1 MLILLAKYLFLA
13 SKNEIWMTT
22 IQQLKTNARE
32 INEEER
38 WGLFLPLN
46 VTVLSYRG
54 NITHILA
61 SNAFSAVYNEIE
73 QPIFLFLVT

>member
-1 MLILLAKYLFLA
+1 
-13 SKNEIWMTT
+13 MTT
-22 IQQLKTNARE
+22 IQQLKTKARE